1 MNDMNQYILSSD
13 YSYSVPL
20 YDGNMLRADQSWV
33 AVDKNKQTKELQEQ
47 IDVLRNQINYALEQ
61 IEKLKTPLHY
71 ESLL

>member
-1 MNDMNQYILSSD
+1 MDDMNQYILPSD
-13 YSYSVPL
+13 YSYSIPL
-20 YDGNMLRADQSWV
+20 HNANMLRTDQSLI